1 MREAE
6 TAPILLLGGGHAH
19 VEVVRRLGLAGLGGQ
34 TMLVSPA
41 RHTPYSGM
49 LPGHIAGRYSFD
61 DIHIDLAALCERC
74 GVKFRIGTAAH
85 VDADARVV
93 ALADGIA
100 LPYALLSLDIG
111 STPSVPGTGGIAVKP
126 IATFAER
133 LKELDAAVA
142 SGRAAR
148 RIAVVGTGVAG
159 VEIAFAL
166 RHRYSTYPVTIMLVG
181 RGAVI
186 MPERSPPA
194 KRLASAA
201 LRQAGIETQ
210 VGFDACAFEQTLLRA
225 RHGATLPADFCI
237 WTTSS
242 AAPSWLRASGLSLD
256 DAGFVRVDQFLRSP
270 SHPTVLAAGDVAALH
285 DPRPKAGVF
294 AVRAGP
300 VLADNLIA
308 QATGGTL
315 TSFRPQRAWLALI
328 SLGDGRTIADKWGFA
343 VAGRWVTAWK
353 HWNDTSFLR
362 RYQVAT
368 QSPSGVQVSPPL

>member
-1 MREAE
+1 
-6 TAPILLLGGGHAH
+6 
-19 VEVVRRLGLAGLGGQ
+19 
-34 TMLVSPA
+34 MLVSPA

-74 GVKFRIGTAAH
+74 GVKFRIGTATH
-85 VDADARVV
+85 VDADAQVV
-93 ALADGIA
+93 ALADGAA
-100 LPYALLSLDIG
+100 LPYAMLSLDIG

-166 RHRYSTYPVTIMLVG
+166 RHRYSTYPVTIVLVG

-186 MPERSPPA
+186 MPERSPYA
-194 KRLASAA
+194 RRLASAA

-210 VGFDACAFEQTLLRA
+210 VGFDACAFEQNQLHA
-225 RHGATLPADFCI
+225 RDGATLPADFCI

-242 AAPSWLRASGLSLD
+242 AAPSWLLASGLSLD

-285 DPRPKAGVF
+285 GPRPKAGVF

-308 QATGGTL
+308 LATGGTL
-315 TSFRPQRAWLALI
+315 TPFRPQRAWLALI

-362 RYQVAT
+362 RYQVAAT